1 MPLLFQFSLLG
12 NKELGDC
19 CKKKERKKKK
29 KKPLQ
34 PELYHL
40 LCLLMRCVNIYTV
53 KCA

>member
-19 CKKKERKKKK
+19 CKNKEMEKKKTK
-29 KKPLQ
+29 TLQ

-40 LCLLMRCVNIYTV
+40 LCLLMKCVNIYTV